1 MVDGVDVVRGER
13 SPHKLLD
20 QVTGFVGAVRSA
32 HRRDRLSALGGQC
45 RRELLLDQSK
55 GVVPGSLLEL
65 ATGILDPG
73 VEKVL
78 SLEAVISDFALPG
91 TEISYDVGLVCGKY
105 EASGSY
111 SIRTGKTRETW
122 EFDRFDVFP
131 WIQDKDFPWT
141 ISSATAF
148 ENVRSARSGNVP
160 DKDETVLAIYVNN
173 PVIDT
178 VSFYSMVS
186 SEFNYDEL
194 IFRIDSVTDL
204 QISGET
210 PWTVRQAILKPGVHY
225 LEWIYRKD
233 VSLSGGLDAS
243 WIDEITFPDISF
255 LEADLQIDTVFAP
268 PASADLNNVVIKGS
282 VVNLGRNTLTSFP
295 LAYRI
300 NDGEAVNETFF
311 LKIDPGDTV
320 NVTFSQTC
328 KLLPETSY
336 RIYIISRLPEDGY
349 SGNDTAYTTFI
360 KTDIDIPQIT
370 GGSIRLMPNPF
381 IDSFILEIDADDE
394 ESAEIQLLDI
404 KGRAV
409 LHLSEGLVPGTNRI
423 SVACRHL
430 QAGIYT
436 LRISVGGKV
445 GMIRAVKGGN

>member
-1 MVDGVDVVRGER
+1 M
-13 SPHKLLD
+13 
-20 QVTGFVGAVRSA
+20 
-32 HRRDRLSALGGQC
+32 
-45 RRELLLDQSK
+45 
-55 GVVPGSLLEL
+55 
-65 ATGILDPG
+65 
-73 VEKVL
+73 
-78 SLEAVISDFALPG
+78 ISDFALPG

-336 RIYIISRLPEDGY
+336 RIYIISHLPEDGY